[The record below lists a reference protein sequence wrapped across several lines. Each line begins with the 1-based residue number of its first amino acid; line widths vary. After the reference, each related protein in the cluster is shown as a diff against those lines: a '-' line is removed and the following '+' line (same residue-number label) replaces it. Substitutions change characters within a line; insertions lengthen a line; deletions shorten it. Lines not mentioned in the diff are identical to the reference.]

1 VGTAPSARDVM
12 NRDVLGV
19 RVDMT
24 VREAAGFLTEN
35 HIGGAPVLDEEGR
48 LVGVVSLTDLAENA
62 SEHPDI
68 AAAGARAR
76 RDVRGLDER
85 PAGGNLAR
93 LHDEPED
100 LLVRDIMTPTVYTV
114 PEDTPVPEIA
124 RAMIAGRIHRLFV
137 TRQRRVVG
145 IVTPLDLLRLLA
157 DDAPGRSKAPSRV
170 PVASR
175 PAPRGRRRVTA
186 GPKAAPSRRRAAGS
200 RR

>member
-1 VGTAPSARDVM
+1 M
-12 NRDVLGV
+12 NRDVFGV

-35 HIGGAPVLDEEGR
+35 HIGGAPVLDEEAR

-62 SEHPDI
+62 SERPDI
-68 AAAGARAR
+68 AAAGAGARAR

-85 PAGGNLAR
+85 PAGGNLTR
-93 LHDEPED
+93 LHDEPEG

-175 PAPRGRRRVTA
+175 PAPRGRRLVTA
-186 GPKAAPSRRRAAGS
+186 GRKAAPSRRRAAGS